1 MLIRLSSPEQKKG
14 LLDEVTASD
23 TNKPKLSVVNIL
35 KCKNGECKAW
45 VREEFAVP
53 GQVCPICQGPMLR
66 TMKHLP
72 PLQKKIKAQPR

>member
-1 MLIRLSSPEQKKG
+1 M
-14 LLDEVTASD
+14 TAGE
-23 TNKPKLSVVNIL
+23 TNKPKLSIVNIL

-72 PLQKKIKAQPR
+72 PLQKKIKPQPK